1 MIGVSCMNMEVME
14 KLYRMKKSQ
23 LFCIAFSRAYEYVC
37 AYSVHMLKITLLPQK
52 RQLMPSL
59 VISYWLV
66 QGVTHMLKINENAM
80 LVKAHY
86 SRSLYSEGI
95 FRQVLATHGT
105 YQMILRGRQ
114 LKKSS
119 SGKNYNL
126 LRSSPINWS
135 ASISKA

>member
-1 MIGVSCMNMEVME
+1 
-14 KLYRMKKSQ
+14 
-23 LFCIAFSRAYEYVC
+23 
-37 AYSVHMLKITLLPQK
+37 
-52 RQLMPSL
+52 MPSL

-105 YQMILRGRQ
+105 YSFSNLFCSTITYHEQCNVGKCILQGELPNVRLLANLNEHDIHTVQTSWKCDHAILQ
-114 LKKSS
+114 LLS
-119 SGKNYNL
+119 
-126 LRSSPINWS
+126 
-135 ASISKA
+135 